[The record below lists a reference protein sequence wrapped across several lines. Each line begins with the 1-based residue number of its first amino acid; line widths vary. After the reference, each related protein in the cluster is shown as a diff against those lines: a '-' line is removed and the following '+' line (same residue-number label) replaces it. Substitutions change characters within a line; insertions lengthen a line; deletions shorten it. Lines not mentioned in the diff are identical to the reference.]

1 MGNRILKE
9 SITTNAKLAKLSD
22 FEFRL
27 WVGLLTLAD
36 DYGCGDGRTVVI
48 RNLVFA
54 TNPSVS
60 VQQVAR
66 AMKKLEKVGCIR
78 TYMADGQPYFWFPTW
93 LEHQRLRH
101 HTPKLPQPPELQ
113 AVIAQ
118 RREASARA
126 AEKRKQEGR
135 QRAYDY
141 QPVYDGFEEAAPAEE
156 KEEPAEAEAV
166 RPASDRERESYMDNG
181 RRIPA
186 ELNELPPEGA
196 EPDAPEEAD
205 LPPVEPEFANLTGRE
220 CLERIRDYRHMRLA
234 APEGL
239 LRRAKAVG
247 LRVEYLE
254 TG

>member
-141 QPVYDGFEEAAPAEE
+141 QPVYDGFEEPAPADGATSEPAPA
-156 KEEPAEAEAV
+156 KEEPAATNKAEAV
-166 RPASDRERESYMDNG
+166 F
-181 RRIPA
+181 A
-186 ELNELPPEGA
+186 E
-196 EPDAPEEAD
+196 PEEASMAAEAVSAEPED
-205 LPPVEPEFANLTGRE
+205 PEFAGLSGRE

-247 LRVEYLE
+247 LKVEYLE